1 MDAGSLAV
9 SALLLEEPANDAWS
23 SQVETFKAW
32 VDVAVLLE
40 VQTQRK
46 REAGDLDRDEEP
58 TTTSSVR
65 ESWEGAEDETLD
77 AGKQLRGLIK
87 TWFDALPPPFR
98 VMLGMHP
105 HPELE
110 RRIHFHTTSR
120 TTNDGL
126 QRFGLVVQLVEIQ
139 QHLVN
144 GVRREVPSGATLVVD
159 VTGRLRYLV
168 AAKPVSAR
176 QTELEAAA
184 RLGITT
190 PLGWTVDDPTA
201 DPLAV
206 DFQGMHEGRL

>member
-1 MDAGSLAV
+1 
-9 SALLLEEPANDAWS
+9 
-23 SQVETFKAW
+23 
-32 VDVAVLLE
+32 
-40 VQTQRK
+40 
-46 REAGDLDRDEEP
+46 
-58 TTTSSVR
+58 
-65 ESWEGAEDETLD
+65 
-77 AGKQLRGLIK
+77 
-87 TWFDALPPPFR
+87 
-98 VMLGMHP
+98 
-105 HPELE
+105 
-110 RRIHFHTTSR
+110 
-120 TTNDGL
+120 
-126 QRFGLVVQLVEIQ
+126 LVEIQ
-139 QHLVN
+139 QQLVN